1 MQEERIDI
9 LNPDGTFAG
18 YDRGRTEVH
27 AKGLWHRTVHIWAF
41 DKAGRIV
48 FQLRSHLKE
57 NNPNLLDTS
66 CAGHISAG
74 DDSRHAGVRE
84 LREEMGVVKT
94 PEDLEYLFEAT
105 HENVLNDG
113 TYFDNEYYDTYK
125 ITLSDAE
132 AASLVPQPGEVD
144 DFVWM
149 TVEEFLEMHKAH
161 PEKFVD
167 HPKDYAWLAGGSNG
181 NAGGS
186 QEV

>member
-1 MQEERIDI
+1 MEEQIDI
-9 LNPDGTFAG
+9 LNPDGSGAG
-18 YDRGRTEVH
+18 YARGRTEVH

-41 DKAGRIV
+41 DDAGRIL

-74 DDSRHAGVRE
+74 DDSLHAGLRE
-84 LREEMGVVKT
+84 LREELGVLKRA
-94 PEDLEYLFEAT
+94 EDLKYLFEAT

-113 TYFDNEYYDTYK
+113 TYFDNEYYDTYR
-125 ITLSDAE
+125 ITLSAVE
-132 AASLVPQPGEVD
+132 VAALVPQPGEVD

-149 TVEEFLEMHKAH
+149 TREEFLKMWKVH

-167 HPKDYAWLAGGSNG
+167 HPKDYKWIENLEA
-181 NAGGS
+181 
-186 QEV
+186 

>member
-1 MQEERIDI
+1 MAEEVIDI
-9 LNPDGTFAG
+9 LNSDGTPAG
-18 YDRGRTEVH
+18 YSRGRNEVH

-41 DKAGRIV
+41 DTKGRIL

-74 DDSRHAGVRE
+74 DESRNAAIRE
-84 LREEMGVVKT
+84 LREEMGVKKRI
-94 PEDLEYLFEAT
+94 EDLEYLFEAT

-125 ITLSDAE
+125 ITLNDEESE
-132 AASLVPQPGEVD
+132 HLVPQPGEVD

-149 TVEEFLEMHKAH
+149 TREEFLEKHAKN

-167 HPKDYAWLAGGSNG
+167 HPKDYGWIQSI
-181 NAGGS
+181 
-186 QEV
+186 QHT

>member
-1 MQEERIDI
+1 MNEKAKFARMQEERIDI
-9 LNPDGTFAG
+9 LNADGTFAG

-27 AKGLWHRTVHIWAF
+27 AKGFWHRTVHIWAF
-41 DKAGRIV
+41 DKDGRVV

-84 LREEMGVVKT
+84 LREEMGVVKR

-105 HENVLNDG
+105 HENVLNGG

-125 ITLSDAE
+125 ITLSDE
-132 AASLVPQPGEVD
+132 ETRHLVPQPGEVD

-149 TVEEFLEMHKAH
+149 TVEEFLAMHKAH

-167 HPKDYAWLAGGSNG
+167 HPKDYEWLQGKI
-181 NAGGS
+181 
-186 QEV
+186 